1 MATLNYQIDTQPLAT
16 EMDNVSRSVNSTKD
30 AVLSMQEAVVA
41 AEERASDLVCDNIN
55 RGFYSLIRSQISQKL
70 AKHKSDV
77 DAKTMLLSHQKRA
90 MISIRNQMER
100 DYTMISKRY
109 TKLFNGLNSN
119 LKTRVFELDK
129 PLIDFAYHEIGKI
142 SNRTKYLTA
151 TIPITQLE
159 SISES
164 QKIISSNLKKQVANA
179 IYSIKD
185 YIREM
190 NAQDK
195 IISQKLVNDK
205 NIPGNNYMPVAILE
219 SVPDRTGRAITEIVY
234 PVGEM
239 DGEMKNSIS
248 DKVYNNL
255 SKMEWTEDNL
265 AFAEVMSEFNKLLS
279 ASQKPDKV
287 KETAMTLFRN
297 CKYETAKGE

>member
-1 MATLNYQIDTQPLAT
+1 MATLNYKIDTQPLAT
-16 EMDNVSRSVNSTKD
+16 EMDNVSRSVNNTKE

-190 NAQDK
+190 NSQDK

-219 SVPDRTGRAITEIVY
+219 SIPDRTGRTTTEIVY

-239 DGEMKNSIS
+239 DNEMKNSIS
-248 DKVYNNL
+248 DKIYNNL
-255 SKMEWTEDNL
+255 SGMEWSEDNL
-265 AFAEVMSEFNKLLS
+265 AFAEVMSEFSKLLS

-287 KETAMTLFRN
+287 KETTMALFRN

>member
-16 EMDNVSRSVNSTKD
+16 EMDNVSRSVNNTKD

-195 IISQKLVNDK
+195 MISQKLVNDK

-219 SVPDRTGRAITEIVY
+219 SVPDRTGRATTEIVY

-239 DGEMKNSIS
+239 DIEIKNSIS
-248 DKVYNNL
+248 DKIYNNL
-255 SKMEWTEDNL
+255 FQMEWSEDNL
-265 AFAEVMSEFNKLLS
+265 AFAEVMSEFSKLLS
-279 ASQKPDKV
+279 ASQKTDKV
-287 KETAMTLFRN
+287 KETAMALFRN

>member
-16 EMDNVSRSVNSTKD
+16 EMDNVSRSVNNTKE

-41 AEERASDLVCDNIN
+41 AEERASDLVCENIN

-90 MISIRNQMER
+90 MINIRNQMER

-151 TIPITQLE
+151 TIPISQLE

-164 QKIISSNLKKQVANA
+164 QKIITSNIKKQVANA

-190 NAQDK
+190 NSQDK
-195 IISQKLVNDK
+195 MISQKLVNDK
-205 NIPGNNYMPVAILE
+205 NIPGNNYIPVAILE
-219 SVPDRTGRAITEIVY
+219 SIPDNTGRVTTEIVY

-239 DGEMKNSIS
+239 DSEIKNSIS
-248 DKVYNNL
+248 DKIYNNL
-255 SKMEWTEDNL
+255 SRMEWSVDNV
-265 AFAEVMSEFNKLLS
+265 AFAEVMSEFSKLLS
-279 ASQKPDKV
+279 ASQKPDKI
-287 KETAMTLFRN
+287 KETAMILFRN

>member
-16 EMDNVSRSVNSTKD
+16 EMDNVSRSVNNTKE

-90 MISIRNQMER
+90 MINIRNQMER

-164 QKIISSNLKKQVANA
+164 QKIISSNIKKQVANA

-190 NAQDK
+190 NSQDK
-195 IISQKLVNDK
+195 MISQKLVNDK

-219 SVPDRTGRAITEIVY
+219 SIPDSTGRVTTEIVY

-239 DGEMKNSIS
+239 DSEIKNSIS
-248 DKVYNNL
+248 DKIYNNL
-255 SKMEWTEDNL
+255 FQMEWSVDNL
-265 AFAEVMSEFNKLLS
+265 TFAEVMSEFSKLLS
-279 ASQKPDKV
+279 VSQKPDKV

>member
-1 MATLNYQIDTQPLAT
+1 
-16 EMDNVSRSVNSTKD
+16 
-30 AVLSMQEAVVA
+30 
-41 AEERASDLVCDNIN
+41 
-55 RGFYSLIRSQISQKL
+55 
-70 AKHKSDV
+70 
-77 DAKTMLLSHQKRA
+77 
-90 MISIRNQMER
+90 MER

-265 AFAEVMSEFNKLLS
+265 AFAEVMSEFSKLLS

>member
-239 DGEMKNSIS
+239 DSEMKNSIS

-265 AFAEVMSEFNKLLS
+265 AFAEVMSEFSKLLS

-287 KETAMTLFRN
+287 KKTAMTLFRN

>member
-1 MATLNYQIDTQPLAT
+1 MATLNYQIDTQPLAE
-16 EMDNVSRSVNSTKD
+16 EMNNVSKSVGNTRE

-77 DAKTMLLSHQKRA
+77 DAKSMLLSHQKRA
-90 MISIRNQMER
+90 MLSIRNRMEK

-109 TKLFNGLNSN
+109 TKLFNALNSN
-119 LKTRVFELDK
+119 LKTSVFELDK

-151 TIPITQLE
+151 TIPAAQLE

-164 QKIISSNLKKQVANA
+164 QKIVSSNLKKQVFDA
-179 IYSIKD
+179 IYSIKN

-190 NAQDK
+190 NTQDRV
-195 IISQKLVNDK
+195 ISQKLVDDK
-205 NIPGNNYMPVAILE
+205 NIPGKNYIPVAIME
-219 SVPDRTGRAITEIVY
+219 SIPDRTGRFITEVVY
-234 PVGEM
+234 PAGDMEN
-239 DGEMKNSIS
+239 EIKNSVS
-248 DKVYNNL
+248 DRIYKSL
-255 SKMEWTEDNL
+255 FQMEWTEDNI
-265 AFAEVMSEFNKLLS
+265 AYAEVMSEFSRLLS
-279 ASQKPDKV
+279 ASQKPEKV
-287 KETAMTLFRN
+287 KETAMALFRK
-297 CKYETAKGE
+297 CRYETAKGE

>member
-1 MATLNYQIDTQPLAT
+1 MAILNYQIDTQPLAT

>member
-16 EMDNVSRSVNSTKD
+16 EMDNVSKSVNNTKE

-41 AEERASDLVCDNIN
+41 AEERTSDLVCDNIN

-90 MISIRNQMER
+90 MINIRNQMER
-100 DYTMISKRY
+100 DYAMISKRY

-129 PLIDFAYHEIGKI
+129 PLIDFAYHEVGKI

-164 QKIISSNLKKQVANA
+164 QKIISSNIKKQVANA

-190 NAQDK
+190 NSQDK
-195 IISQKLVNDK
+195 MISQKLVDDK

-219 SVPDRTGRAITEIVY
+219 SIPDKTGRVTTEIVY

-239 DGEMKNSIS
+239 DSEIKNSIS
-248 DKVYNNL
+248 DKIYNNL
-255 SKMEWTEDNL
+255 FQMVWSVDNV
-265 AFAEVMSEFNKLLS
+265 AFAEVMSEFSKLLS

>member
-1 MATLNYQIDTQPLAT
+1 MATLNYKIDTQPLAT
-16 EMDNVSRSVNSTKD
+16 EMDNVSRSVNNTKD

-129 PLIDFAYHEIGKI
+129 PLIDFAFHEIGKI

-190 NAQDK
+190 NSQDK

-219 SVPDRTGRAITEIVY
+219 SIPDRTGRTTTEIVY

-239 DGEMKNSIS
+239 DNEMKNSIS
-248 DKVYNNL
+248 DKIYNNI
-255 SKMEWTEDNL
+255 SGMEWSEDNL
-265 AFAEVMSEFNKLLS
+265 TFAEVMSEFSKLLS

-287 KETAMTLFRN
+287 KEIAMTLFRN
-297 CKYETAKGE
+297 CRYETAKGE